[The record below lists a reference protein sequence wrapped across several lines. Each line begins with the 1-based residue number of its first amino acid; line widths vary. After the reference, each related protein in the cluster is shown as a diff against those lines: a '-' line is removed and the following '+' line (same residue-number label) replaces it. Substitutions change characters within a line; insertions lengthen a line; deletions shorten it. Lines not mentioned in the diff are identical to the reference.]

1 MVVTECVS
9 VTSQCFQEVKTST
22 LYAYFYQILMFEQEN
37 KSHTQRIKLPPLR
50 NLKKMVNG
58 DW

>member
-9 VTSQCFQEVKTST
+9 VTTQCFQEVKTST
-22 LYAYFYQILMFEQEN
+22 PYAYFYQILMFEQEN
-37 KSHTQRIKLPPLR
+37 KSHTQRIKLPPLQ
-50 NLKKMVNG
+50 NLKKKVNG